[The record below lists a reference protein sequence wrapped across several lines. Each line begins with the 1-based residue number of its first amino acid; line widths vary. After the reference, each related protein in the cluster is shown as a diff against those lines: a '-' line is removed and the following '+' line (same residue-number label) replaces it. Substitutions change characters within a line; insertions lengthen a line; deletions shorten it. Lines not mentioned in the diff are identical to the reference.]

1 MADLRSILR
10 ANAEIC
16 CRHHR
21 RRLPPVGFFS
31 RQVRHGLAIRQR
43 LSPLSSLYL
52 AVQVESKLLK
62 GRALE
67 IFELATSFS
76 ANLITWRW

>member
-10 ANAEIC
+10 VIAEIRC
-16 CRHHR
+16 HRRHR
-21 RRLPPVGFFS
+21 RRLPPVGSLS

-52 AVQVESKLLK
+52 AV
-62 GRALE
+62 
-67 IFELATSFS
+67 
-76 ANLITWRW
+76 